1 MVPVLDVEGL
11 EVSPVA
17 DDVGVKNEE
26 LIAAGP
32 AMKRGAR
39 KSFPKE
45 RRSSVTYDA
54 RIKMNITN
62 RESHHILKPVGRELF
77 LPVTAGPTHRVIA
90 SSLLHE
96 PF

>member
-62 RESHHILKPVGRELF
+62 RESHHILVANSFACRKLQ
-77 LPVTAGPTHRVIA
+77 TANCFFNEKLA
-90 SSLLHE
+90 N
-96 PF
+96 